1 MKKCEIC
8 KKEIKKKDNYVR
20 LTDYLKGEF
29 YKEMFYHTICFNNQ
43 IKRQNPEQLQTKKA
57 IINMLAKAN
66 RMLNDVGYGEEVY
79 QIK

>member
-29 YKEMFYHTICFNNQ
+29 YKEMFYNY
-43 IKRQNPEQLQTKKA
+43 KY
-57 IINMLAKAN
+57 
-66 RMLNDVGYGEEVY
+66 VS
-79 QIK
+79 